1 MLKNRYMLNTH
12 SQAIT
17 EVLNEILSYESDLL
31 PESRMSFAEKRQE
44 RDSSESTRATDE
56 ILEENVIVE
65 NNEELMAF

>member
-17 EVLNEILSYESDLL
+17 EVLNEILSHESDLL
-31 PESRMSFAEKRQE
+31 PESRISFAEKRQE
-44 RDSSESTRATDE
+44 RDSSESTMATDE
-56 ILEENVIVE
+56 ILEENVVVE

>member
-17 EVLNEILSYESDLL
+17 EVLNEILSHESDLL

-65 NNEELMAF
+65 NNEELIAF